1 MTTIQIFGIGD
12 AKTRA
17 LRDNVAAALRLCP
30 LIGKVEEVTEVNQ
43 ITASGV
49 SQTPA
54 LVVDGQIISEGEVP
68 SVADLTRMLRRRSLY
83 RAKLYRL
90 RRILV
95 PVDFSPSS
103 ENAYHFAWQLAEQFG
118 SSIELVHAM
127 SDLFDGARASSSGF
141 LSNYLNTLRE
151 ELDAFARETP
161 QKWNLPGQPKIDPGP
176 GQNSGMPRVR
186 TKVIFGAPEEVLESL
201 STKFDL
207 LVMGATGKG
216 NLAARLFGTVSAWVS
231 QNAHCPVLIVP
242 HAAVWNGFRNIL
254 YASNFE
260 SNDPDKIQ
268 QVAAFA
274 QQYDAQMHFVHV
286 GPPAEKDL
294 AVERMLFEI
303 HYKFSEAGKP
313 FIFEKITGD
322 NLVDNLHEYA
332 FRHKNDL
339 FVFVTHHRG
348 IWQSLTHPSAT
359 KKMLLH
365 TDTPVL
371 VMHQGNDMEDQGAG

>member
-1 MTTIQIFGIGD
+1 MTSIQIFGIGD

-17 LRDNVAAALRLCP
+17 LRENVAAALRLCP
-30 LIGKVEEVTEVNQ
+30 LIGSVEEVTEVNQ
-43 ITASGV
+43 ITSSGV
-49 SQTPA
+49 SRTPA
-54 LVVDGQIISEGEVP
+54 LVVDGQIMSEGDVP
-68 SVADLTRMLRRRSLY
+68 SVAELTRMLRRRSLY

-103 ENAYHFAWQLAEQFG
+103 ENAYHFAWKLALKFG

-127 SDLFDGARASSSGF
+127 SDLFDGAKASSSGF
-141 LSNYLNTLRE
+141 LSSYLNTLRE
-151 ELDAFARETP
+151 ELDAFAQETP
-161 QKWNLPGQPKIDPGP
+161 RKWAASLAPSDSGP
-176 GQNSGMPRVR
+176 GQGNHVPRVR
-186 TKVIFGAPEEVLESL
+186 TKVIFGAAEEVLEGL
-201 STKFDL
+201 SAKFDL
-207 LVMGATGKG
+207 LIMGATGKG

-242 HAAVWNGFRNIL
+242 RMAEWHDFRNVL

-268 QVAAFA
+268 QIAAFA
-274 QQYDAQMHFVHV
+274 QQFDAQMHFVHV

-322 NLVDNLHEYA
+322 DLVDKLHEYA
-332 FRHKNDL
+332 FNHKNDL
-339 FVFVTHHRG
+339 YVFVTHHRG
-348 IWQSLTHPSAT
+348 VWQSLLHPSAT

-365 TDTPVL
+365 TDTPLL
-371 VMHQGNDMEDQGAG
+371 VMHQGNDLEDAGS

>member
-12 AKTRA
+12 AKTRS
-17 LRDNVAAALRLCP
+17 LRENVAAALRLCP
-30 LIGKVEEVTEVNQ
+30 LVGKVEEITEVNQ

-49 SQTPA
+49 GSTPA

-68 SVADLTRMLRRRSLY
+68 SVAELTRLLRRRSLY

-95 PVDFSPSS
+95 PIDFSPGS
-103 ENAYHFAWQLAEQFG
+103 ENAFRFAWELALKFG
-118 SSIELVHAM
+118 ASIELVHAM
-127 SDLFDGARASSSGF
+127 SDLFDGAKASSSGF
-141 LSNYLNTLRE
+141 LSSYLMTLRN
-151 ELDAFARETP
+151 ELEAFAADTP
-161 QKWNLPGQPKIDPGP
+161 KKWMKMPPSDNPGP
-176 GQNSGMPRVR
+176 GQSGRLPRIR
-186 TKVIFGAPEEVLESL
+186 TNVVFGAPEEVLENL
-201 STKFDL
+201 SPKFDL
-207 LVMGATGKG
+207 LVMGATGTG

-231 QNAHCPVLIVP
+231 QNAHCPVLLIP
-242 HAAVWNGFRNIL
+242 ERAEWQGFHNIL

-268 QVAAFA
+268 QLATFSQQFEA
-274 QQYDAQMHFVHV
+274 QIHFVHV

-313 FIFEKITGD
+313 FIFEKMTGD
-322 NLVDNLHEYA
+322 DLVDQLHEYA
-332 FRHKNDL
+332 YAHKNDL
-339 FVFVTHHRG
+339 YVFVTHRRG
-348 IWQSLTHPSAT
+348 LWQSLLHPSAT

-365 TDTPVL
+365 TNTPLL
-371 VMHQGNDMEDQGAG
+371 VMHQGNDVEGSQ